1 MDDNAAPIVRPT
13 AYLDIELKPGQ
24 LSTIQLSIEDLRA
37 SNLMKDAAG
46 DGAVMKLAER
56 NLNAIGNINSHA
68 CFVNSEVNL
77 QKMWNQ
83 IQLA

>member
-1 MDDNAAPIVRPT
+1 MDLFDDMLKFRKRDPKTRNMHDNAASIVQPT
-13 AYLDIELKPGQ
+13 SYLDIELKPGQ

-56 NLNAIGNINSHA
+56 KLN
-68 CFVNSEVNL
+68 
-77 QKMWNQ
+77 
-83 IQLA
+83 